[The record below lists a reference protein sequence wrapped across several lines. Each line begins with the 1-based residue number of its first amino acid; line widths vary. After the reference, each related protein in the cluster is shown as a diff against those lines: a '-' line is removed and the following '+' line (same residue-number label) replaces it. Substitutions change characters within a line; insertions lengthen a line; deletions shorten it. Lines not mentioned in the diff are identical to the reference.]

1 MSLSNAGKQF
11 YIKGD
16 STCVRYTL
24 WGCGQVWLQK
34 WVLSMHWWQGKKA
47 PGLRQRADTAPRW
60 WLKLTAEVSSGMWK
74 AGECG
79 SYGHSQR
86 LATWHDIHSLVPE
99 CRICLCT
106 GFFCSRTAPQCCS
119 SSWWLA
125 SSMDRSFWA
134 SNSNSLVH
142 LLLSLVLFSTASRNG
157 SWTTREFF
165 SFLELRTP
173 GSRGCVDEAEAS
185 GFCLLFQIFLQLV
198 LPTAAFRAVSH

>member
-1 MSLSNAGKQF
+1 MSGTLSGGVGRCGCRNGSSPCT
-11 YIKGD
+11 GD
-16 STCVRYTL
+16 KERRLLVWDKEQILLPGGDWSSQLRLAVE
-24 WGCGQVWLQK
+24 CGI
-34 WVLSMHWWQGKKA
+34 
-47 PGLRQRADTAPRW
+47 
-60 WLKLTAEVSSGMWK
+60 